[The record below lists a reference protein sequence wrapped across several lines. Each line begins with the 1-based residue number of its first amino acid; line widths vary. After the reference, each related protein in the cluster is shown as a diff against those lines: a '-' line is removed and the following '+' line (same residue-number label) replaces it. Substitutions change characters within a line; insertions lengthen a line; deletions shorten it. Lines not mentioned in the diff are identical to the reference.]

1 MKHIP
6 LFSLI
11 VIFLC
16 GSFTSLMALSPGD
29 TVHPAEIRDA
39 NNRPMMIPSLGEK
52 PVLIFYPD
60 PDVPNQNKDFAD
72 AMKKTNFPPERF
84 AGMGIVNLKDA
95 PFIPDSLIRFMIR
108 REIKADKRAVIY
120 TDPDRLLQKA
130 WGLGD
135 CNNKFVIILIDKNMK
150 VLFIKK
156 GDLTREEIDRVIG
169 LIREMV
175 K

>member
-1 MKHIP
+1 
-6 LFSLI
+6 
-11 VIFLC
+11 
-16 GSFTSLMALSPGD
+16 
-29 TVHPAEIRDA
+29 
-39 NNRPMMIPSLGEK
+39 MMIPSLGEK

-60 PDVPNQNKDFAD
+60 PDVPNQNKNFSE
-72 AMKKTNFPPERF
+72 AMKKTNFPPARF

-108 REIKADKRAVIY
+108 REIEADKRAVIY

-130 WGLGD
+130 WRLGD

-156 GDLTREEIDRVIG
+156 GEMTQEEIDRVIG